1 MSTLEQ
7 LQDLL
12 IGGYKL
18 TREQLPP
25 EAPLNSLGIDS
36 LGLIEMMFLVED
48 RFGIVLPDDHTTD
61 FKTIDD
67 VVNYIDKVLA
77 AKSGAQAPS
86 APAAG

>member
-12 IGGYKL
+12 ISGYKL
-18 TREQLPP
+18 TREQLPL
-25 EAPLNSLGIDS
+25 EASLDSLGIDS

-61 FKTIDD
+61 FKTVED
-67 VVNYIDKVLA
+67 VVKYIDKALVEK
-77 AKSGAQAPS
+77 AKAEARS
-86 APAAG
+86 ASAAG

>member
-67 VVNYIDKVLA
+67 VVNYIDKVLV